1 LKDDSKIYIHFSSV
15 TSTGFV
21 GPNDKIPEKIHKRYS
36 RPPTYVEGVNKTLHN
51 SHNYLQVDSK
61 KLKNDAEVAIA
72 AEMVEASYNMMLVS
86 LVTYI
91 VQLQGESHDQ
101 MFCCHSY
108 IIKAY
113 PERPYATST
122 TLNTIPSNNMSGSHH
137 KVIITVAN
145 QH

>member
-1 LKDDSKIYIHFSSV
+1 ME
-15 TSTGFV
+15 TQ
-21 GPNDKIPEKIHKRYS
+21 KRNF
-36 RPPTYVEGVNKTLHN
+36 RPHTYVEDVNKTLHH

-61 KLKNDAEVAIA
+61 KLKNDAEVPIA

-91 VQLQGESHDQ
+91 VQLQGQSHDQ

-108 IIKAY
+108 VLEAY
-113 PERPYATST
+113 PERPYSTST
-122 TLNTIPSNNMSGSHH
+122 TVNTITSNNMLESHD
-137 KVIITVAN
+137 KVTATVAD